1 MKIKARV
8 IADFGKAYLIED
20 EHGQVYQAQTRAK
33 KVDYACGDWVEAT
46 ILNDEQAVIETCLPR
61 QNVLYRADLYK
72 SKVLAANVDQ
82 VLFVLAVEPTVNE
95 NLLQRAML
103 AAKAS
108 DIEFIIIL
116 NKVDIAGSEK
126 VRKYLAY
133 YQKMGYEVIK
143 LSALNKIDEL
153 TPYLQG
159 KTSLLVGQSG
169 VGKSTII
176 NGLLGENKVKVNSI
190 SDNLNTGRHTTTHT
204 IMYPLNENSFIIDS
218 PGLQKFGL
226 NYIPVSELI
235 RYFPDF
241 EAYIGACRFH
251 NCTHQ
256 EEPGCAL
263 KEAVEEGELNTSRL
277 AFLQEIIREN
287 SRKKY

>member
-1 MKIKARV
+1 TLFRS
-8 IADFGKAYLIED
+8 
-20 EHGQVYQAQTRAK
+20 
-33 KVDYACGDWVEAT
+33 
-46 ILNDEQAVIETCLPR
+46 IETCLPR